1 MAHNGLSSAGGN
13 VNELDP
19 NVDGT
24 IWAGIRIEQNTV
36 VATINI

>member
-1 MAHNGLSSAGGN
+1 MAHNGLSSAGCK

-19 NVDGT
+19 NVDCT